1 MIWGVQQSE
10 YPLGIALTLVNDFI
24 KTKSTQTGTVISI
37 SSQAIH
43 SKVNR
48 TCSTNRT

>member
-10 YPLGIALTLVNDFI
+10 YPLRIVLTLVNDFI
-24 KTKSTQTGTVISI
+24 KTKSTQTVISI

-48 TCSTNRT
+48 TSSTNRT